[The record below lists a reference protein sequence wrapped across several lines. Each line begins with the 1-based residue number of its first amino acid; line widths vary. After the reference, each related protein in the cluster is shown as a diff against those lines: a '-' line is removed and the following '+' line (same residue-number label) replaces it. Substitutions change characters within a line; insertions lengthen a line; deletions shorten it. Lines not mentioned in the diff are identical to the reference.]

1 MIVVSACLAGIACRY
16 DGTAFPCEKV
26 VKLVESEQAVYVC
39 PEVLGRLSI
48 PRPPVEIVGERII
61 TVAGQDVTAQYQEG
75 AAVALQITLKAGCH
89 QAILKAR
96 SPSCGS
102 GKIYDGSFS
111 GKIVD
116 GDGIFAQ
123 MLKQAGIAVYTD
135 EEF

>member
-1 MIVVSACLAGIACRY
+1 M
-16 DGTAFPCEKV
+16 
-26 VKLVESEQAVYVC
+26 VESEQAVCVC

-48 PRPPVEIVGERII
+48 PRPPAEIVGERII
-61 TVAGQDVTAQYQEG
+61 TVAGQDVTAQYQAG
-75 AAVALQITLKAGCH
+75 AAAALQIALESGCH

-102 GKIYDGSFS
+102 EKVYDGSFS
-111 GKIVD
+111 GKLVD

-135 EEF
+135 EE